1 MGNQLGDHRV
11 VARWHLVA
19 CRDAEVDADALGQLE
34 LAYAAH
40 ARQERQRVLGV
51 ETHLDRVAT
60 RRRGS
65 RHVAAIGDADH
76 LGDQIDARHQ
86 LGYRVL
92 DLDAGIELEEP
103 DFIAADEKLSRAS
116 TAVVGGASEG
126 NRGRVEPCAQRVV
139 DDGRGALLEHLLVA
153 TLDRTVALAQRDDAA
168 VGVGEQLDL
177 DVMRALHETLGI
189 DAPVTKRRLGLACCC
204 RCGFLELV
212 GRTHDAHPAS
222 ATTGR
227 RLDQQRI
234 ANRCGIALWEHR
246 HASGLG
252 NRLGLQLVAR
262 ALEHVGAR
270 TNPDDTGCLDR
281 TGRVRALRQKAVT
294 RMHCVGTA
302 LARSRSDCVRVEVR
316 GDLDHAITGTRVEGV
331 AVVGRLHRDRLDAE
345 LATGPGDA
353 GGDLAAVGDQD

>member
-1 MGNQLGDHRV
+1 M
-11 VARWHLVA
+11 
-19 CRDAEVDADALGQLE
+19 
-34 LAYAAH
+34 
-40 ARQERQRVLGV
+40 
-51 ETHLDRVAT
+51 
-60 RRRGS
+60 
-65 RHVAAIGDADH
+65 
-76 LGDQIDARHQ
+76 
-86 LGYRVL
+86 
-92 DLDAGIELEEP
+92 
-103 DFIAADEKLSRAS
+103 
-116 TAVVGGASEG
+116 
-126 NRGRVEPCAQRVV
+126 
-139 DDGRGALLEHLLVA
+139 
-153 TLDRTVALAQRDDAA
+153 
-168 VGVGEQLDL
+168 GVGEQLDL

-234 ANRCGIALWEHR
+234 ANRCGVALWEHR

-270 TNPDDTGCLDR
+270 TNPDDTGCLDC